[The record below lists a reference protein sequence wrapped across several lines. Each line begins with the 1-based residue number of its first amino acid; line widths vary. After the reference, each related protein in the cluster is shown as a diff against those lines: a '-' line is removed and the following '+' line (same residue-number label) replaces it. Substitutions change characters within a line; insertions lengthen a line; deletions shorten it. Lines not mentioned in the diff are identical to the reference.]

1 MPAASRARFFGAFV
15 AATAAT
21 AVLAA
26 GPLAP
31 AMAQAAAAP
40 VAAPSAAAIDTI
52 ARQAILIDMN
62 TDTVLYEKNADE
74 RMPTSSMAKMMTL
87 YLIYEALAKGR
98 IKLTDT
104 FPVSEKA
111 WRMGGSKMFV
121 ELGKQIPIE
130 DLIQGVTVDSGNDAA
145 IVLAEGLAGSEE
157 AFVKLMNQKAKQLG
171 MTNTHF
177 ADCTGWPA
185 PDHYST
191 ARDLAVLAEH
201 LIRDFPQYY
210 HYDAEETFTY
220 HGIKQGNRNPLL
232 YRNMGVDGLKTG
244 HTEAGGY
251 GLAASALRDGRRLL
265 LVINGLPSMQSRA
278 DEPAKLIDWGYN
290 DFEDRTLFKAGQQVE
305 TAPVWLGAQPTVP
318 LVTARDVTET
328 VPRGGS
334 KDLKVSV
341 EMPAA
346 VPAPI
351 KKGAEIAKLV
361 IAMPGVSPK
370 TVPLYA
376 GADVGK
382 IGTVGR
388 IVAVAR
394 HLVLGGGH

>member
-1 MPAASRARFFGAFV
+1 MLAVRRPRFVGVFAAVFSLILAS
-15 AATAAT
+15 
-21 AVLAA
+21 LAA
-26 GPLAP
+26 IP
-31 AMAQAAAAP
+31 ARAAG
-40 VAAPSAAAIDTI
+40 IDTI

-62 TDTVLYEKNADE
+62 TNTVLFEKNADE

-87 YLIYEALAKGR
+87 YLIYEALAKGQ
-98 IKLTDT
+98 IKLDDT
-104 FPVSEKA
+104 FPVSQKA

-121 ELGKQIPIE
+121 ELGKQIRVE
-130 DLIQGVTVDSGNDAA
+130 DLVRGITIDSGNDAA
-145 IVLAEGLAGSEE
+145 IVMAEGLAGSEE
-157 AFVKLMNQKAKQLG
+157 AFAKLMNQKAKQLG
-171 MTNTHF
+171 MNSTHF
-177 ADCTGWPA
+177 VDATGWPD

-191 ARDLAVLAEH
+191 ARDLATLAEH

-210 HYDAEETFTY
+210 HYDAEKTFTY

-232 YRNMGVDGLKTG
+232 YRDMGVDGLKTG

-251 GLAASALRDGRRLL
+251 GLAASAIRDGRRLV

-278 DEPAKLIDWGYN
+278 DEPAKLLDWGFN
-290 DFEDRTLFKAGQQVE
+290 DFEDTTLFKAGQVVE
-305 TAPVWLGAQPTVP
+305 TAPVWLGDQPQVP
-318 LVTARDVTET
+318 LVAAQDVTVT

-341 EMPAA
+341 RMPTA

-351 KKGAEIAKLV
+351 RRGAEIAKLV
-361 IAMPGVSPK
+361 IAMPDVSPK

-376 GADVGK
+376 GADVAR

-388 IVAVAR
+388 IVAAAR
-394 HLVLGGGH
+394 QLVLGHAH